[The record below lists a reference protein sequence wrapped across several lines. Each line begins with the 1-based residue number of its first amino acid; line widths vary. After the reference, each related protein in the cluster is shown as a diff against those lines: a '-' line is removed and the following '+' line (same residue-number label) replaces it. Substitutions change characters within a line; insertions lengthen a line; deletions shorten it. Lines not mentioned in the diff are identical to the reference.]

1 MIIRACNHHIAQLHH
16 LLQSI
21 LIYKSLLQ
29 YLKFFDSS
37 NQNLAGNPHH
47 HSTQTLNRINH
58 KKAPAPQPSNYQQR
72 RGSSHEL
79 SEASLPVHIDPGST
93 GTTSSR
99 YKQELRRLRDEKNAL
114 EAMKQAK
121 RASQTQENLLM
132 MQGKTSSHLRRVL
145 DIINW
150 INMKIKK
157 FWFNRQVIPS
167 DSISLKSR
175 NERIFHKWNLNSN
188 ENYLSVSHYISHV

>member
-1 MIIRACNHHIAQLHH
+1 MGLKFIS
-16 LLQSI
+16 LLNFI
-21 LIYKSLLQ
+21 LCYKVGPIYKSLSQ
-29 YLKFFDSS
+29 YLKLFYSS
-37 NQNLAGNPHH
+37 NQNLSGNPHH

-132 MQGKTSSHLRRVL
+132 MQGRTTPHLRRIL
-145 DIINW
+145 NITNLIS
-150 INMKIKK
+150 MKMKQIWY
-157 FWFNRQVIPS
+157 FWSIGKVFQVILF
-167 DSISLKSR
+167 SLKSR
-175 NERIFHKWNLNSN
+175 NKRIFH
-188 ENYLSVSHYISHV
+188 